1 MDGTGEETNSV
12 SLVWEGAAA
21 DEAVII
27 VEEVSASEAVVTAA
41 GDEVVI
47 IGEEVSASEAVDATT
62 SGELINTVEEANSS
76 SVTCGD
82 DENCIEEDRIGEDDG
97 ISFNV
102 AKEEV
107 LVSSSVNI
115 GSMLSVAFATSVAFA
130 ISVAFMASVP
140 FTWSSAVAVLENI
153 PVNAVSV
160 DVGARSIG
168 VLVDIETIVVSLLS
182 DNDMEPSSISSV
194 DEA

>member
-12 SLVWEGAAA
+12 SLVWEGAAG
-21 DEAVII
+21 DEVVII
-27 VEEVSASEAVVTAA
+27 GEEISAIDEAVVTAA
-41 GDEVVI
+41 GDEVT
-47 IGEEVSASEAVDATT
+47 IGEEMSASEAVDATT
-62 SGELINTVEEANSS
+62 SGELINIVEEANSS
-76 SVTCGD
+76 SVTCVD
-82 DENCIEEDRIGEDDG
+82 DGNCVEEDRIDG

-102 AKEEV
+102 AVEEM
-107 LVSSSVNI
+107 LACGSSVNV
-115 GSMLSVAFATSVAFA
+115 GSMLSVAFATSVAFMT
-130 ISVAFMASVP
+130 SVA
-140 FTWSSAVAVLENI
+140 FTWSSTVAVLENT

-168 VLVDIETIVVSLLS
+168 VLVDIEAIVVSLLS

>member
-12 SLVWEGAAA
+12 SLVWEGAAG
-21 DEAVII
+21 DEVVII
-27 VEEVSASEAVVTAA
+27 GEEISAIDEAVVTAA
-41 GDEVVI
+41 GDEVT

-140 FTWSSAVAVLENI
+140 FTWSSTVAVLENT

-168 VLVDIETIVVSLLS
+168 VLVDIEPIVVSLLS